1 MLSTQN
7 IQNNRLVVDF
17 FRGLP
22 ASSNNVIQ
30 IQANMIMVAMLRRQD
45 LRVYATRH
53 WVVALLL
60 RNRVALSDVSV
71 CVTNRGT

>member
-1 MLSTQN
+1 MLSTHN

-30 IQANMIMVAMLRRQD
+30 IQANMIMVGMLRRQD
-45 LRVYATRH
+45 LRVLTTRH
-53 WVVALLL
+53 CVAASLS
-60 RNRVALSDVSV
+60 RNRVGLRVAQQIDVQ
-71 CVTNRGT
+71 

>member
-1 MLSTQN
+1 MLSTHN

-30 IQANMIMVAMLRRQD
+30 IQANMIMVGMLRRQD
-45 LRVYATRH
+45 LRVLATRDC
-53 WVVALLL
+53 VAASLS
-60 RNRVALSDVSV
+60 RNRVGLRVAQQIDVQ
-71 CVTNRGT
+71 